1 MKNSTHYRLRALAC
15 AMLASA
21 TMLGACDDDDPD
33 DDPGKKPPVKLT
45 DQLQYDGGDL
55 VGIKSAIYV
64 VEEDGSHTFYLSP
77 TEGLINAGQMEQ
89 ADDYLRVKVDNP
101 EGSVNTAADPF
112 EIEYKDISVKKTT
125 MNDIASVE
133 LTVDLVTETR
143 LNLYTCV
150 ELKSGKTL
158 LARYENTCTEERDVT
173 LKNQYEIDS
182 EVTSIGSV
190 VEWRNVSESNRHFY
204 LYEKE
209 GLTAPN
215 EEDAADGIEIM
226 IADEV
231 FDDAEDGSEIDLAEV
246 DPSKVQMRCGEFET
260 GAGTTGTLS
269 LKYKKDKF
277 GDNIEGLA
285 VSLDVSKNGERLRA
299 VYDGKF
305 AAGFESG
312 NTLKVSGT
320 GIDDAEEFPV
330 STLFIQEATSM
341 NYVFALGDVE
351 TAENPA
357 TDLRKGNWGIY
368 VRMLSDKFG
377 GAIDVAQQKTDYSFQ
392 LYDYKT
398 YKTYDSSEEEL
409 TGTIEGYPNPAGGK
423 EIYLRV
429 NLTLKDGIKVEAEYY
444 GEPKIVPEADISPEA
459 LKPGKPFEPYVQIR
473 NEDGK
478 EPGKQNAKWVDKIL
492 SRMEIRMEKDYRWQ
506 GKDIYDAYYFYFCPE
521 TATSKNVEDLTNYPQ
536 LTLPASLV
544 DSLVDNGISDYDL
557 TKFDNSFSHWLFKY
571 SVSPDYLSRGT
582 NGYGDTYESWGS
594 RTRQCPEVAK
604 VTVQRNSEDKSFH
617 ILLVIQ
623 DFGKINGY
631 VDDNE
636 VGTKNTLTIEFRGK
650 ATKYSGSKTNDLA
663 DDFYE

>member
-77 TEGLINAGQMEQ
+77 TEGLINAEQMEQ

-125 MNDIASVE
+125 MNDVASVE

-143 LNLYTCV
+143 LNLYTYV
-150 ELKSGKTL
+150 ELKSGKSL
-158 LARYENTCTEERDVT
+158 IARYENTCTEERDVT

-231 FDDAEDGSEIDLAEV
+231 FDDAEDGSEIDFAEV
-246 DPSKVQMRCGEFET
+246 DPSKVQVRCGEFET
-260 GAGTTGTLS
+260 GEGTTGTLS
-269 LKYKKDKF
+269 LKYKTDKF
-277 GDNIEGLA
+277 ANKEGLA

-305 AAGFESG
+305 ATGFESG

-320 GIDDAEEFPV
+320 GIDDAEEVPV
-330 STLFIQEATSM
+330 SKLFIQEATSM

-357 TDLRKGNWGIY
+357 TDLRNGNWGIY
-368 VRMLSDKFG
+368 VRMLSDKFD

-398 YKTYDSSEEEL
+398 YKTYDSSDTDL
-409 TGTIEGYPNPAGGK
+409 TGTITTYPNPAGGK

-444 GEPKIVPEADISPEA
+444 GEPVTAEEADMNPEA
-459 LKPGKPFEPYVQIR
+459 LKPVKPFEPYIQIKNKEGTDILNWIVTAMEVRHDKSYRDSYTGDQNSGYCFYFINKNTQNVDSDSNTTPMFFLPDDYLDHDGEIDLPKATDCKWNLVFR
-473 NEDGK
+473 NSNLALTTGYGYYDQKKIAKRCPNTATLTVKKEGK
-478 EPGKQNAKWVDKIL
+478 EWTFKFSMIDYGKFNTW
-492 SRMEIRMEKDYRWQ
+492 
-506 GKDIYDAYYFYFCPE
+506 
-521 TATSKNVEDLTNYPQ
+521 N
-536 LTLPASLV
+536 
-544 DSLVDNGISDYDL
+544 
-557 TKFDNSFSHWLFKY
+557 
-571 SVSPDYLSRGT
+571 
-582 NGYGDTYESWGS
+582 
-594 RTRQCPEVAK
+594 
-604 VTVQRNSEDKSFH
+604 
-617 ILLVIQ
+617 
-623 DFGKINGY
+623 
-631 VDDNE
+631 DNE
-636 VGTKNTLTIEFRGK
+636 QGTENTLTIEFRGK
-650 ATKYSGSKTNDLA
+650 ATKYSGSKTNDL
-663 DDFYE
+663 DDSFYE